1 LGKIP
6 LRTIFYQFYQ
16 NYNLEN
22 YKDEFLIGR
31 KPVSEALQKAQQIEK
46 VWIEQSVRGEY
57 EKEIRYACRS
67 QGIPLITAPDSKLN
81 NLVKKSNHQGIVAQL
96 SFVKYH
102 KIADVIPFIFEKGHV
117 PKIILLD
124 GVEDVRNIGAI
135 ARSAHWFGFQAMVVP
150 MKETARLN
158 AFAMKASMGALP
170 QMLVCREKSMISA
183 IEVMQNSGMQVF
195 GAAMKGKSFA
205 QAELSGPVGIVLGS
219 EEKGISHA
227 VQRQCDD
234 IVSIPGIPEN
244 MESLNVSV
252 AAGIMM
258 HEIFKASNPV

>member
-1 LGKIP
+1 LHK
-6 LRTIFYQFYQ
+6 
-16 NYNLEN
+16 
-22 YKDEFLIGR
+22 KDEFLIGR
-31 KPVSEALQKAQQIEK
+31 KPVSEALQKNQQIEK
-46 VWIEQSVRGEY
+46 VWIEQSIRGEY
-57 EKEIRYACRS
+57 EKEIRHACRS
-67 QGIPLITAPDSKLN
+67 QRIPLITAPDSKLN

-102 KIADVIPFIFEKGHV
+102 NIADVIPFIFEKGIT

-135 ARSAHWFGFQAMVVP
+135 ARSAHWFGFQSMVVP

-170 QMLVCREKSMISA
+170 QMMICREKSMISA
-183 IEVMQNSGMQVF
+183 IETLQNSGIKVV
-195 GAAMKGKSFA
+195 GATMTGESFA
-205 QAELSGPVGIVLGS
+205 KAELSGPIAVVLGS
-219 EEKGISHA
+219 EEKGISSA
-227 VQRQCDD
+227 VQRKCDQL
-234 IVSIPGIPEN
+234 VSIAGISEN

-258 HEIFKASNPV
+258 HEIFKASN